1 MRNKGITT
9 IKLIVIICIVI
20 VIAVIGY
27 TLYAG
32 SKSNLAGTTDNYV
45 NTTLGSDIYM
55 DVGYNDA
62 LEYTYEDLVKVGLVN
77 GRYGLTGRSDGGS
90 GDGDEDGEDEEEEEE
105 EEEEDENYSG
115 TAASIQDM
123 CDLLPGAQT
132 ELGLSNFSVPTSFTA
147 KEQDILVALR
157 ATGMSNPAVCGIIGN
172 SNSEGG
178 FGLQQYNKTTQ
189 LGKSTPSSP
198 IYVYNYS
205 FDTTL
210 SALCALYR
218 SGNSIG
224 IGITQWTY
232 YTYFNIN
239 GGDNSYTWNLNNHKD
254 YWDVDKKA
262 CIMYIELKMIQISG
276 AGIEAHAADTST
288 LPIYDNKSATWTWD
302 QLYSGCGATTEQEKK
317 AARAAAWYLWLH
329 ERCQNYRN
337 LSIAVGRATKAVDAL
352 RRMSSG

>member
-90 GDGDEDGEDEEEEEE
+90 GDGDEDEEEEE
-105 EEEEDENYSG
+105 EEEEDNEEENYSG
-115 TAASIQDM
+115 TAASIKDM

-198 IYVYNYS
+198 IYVYNYGY
-205 FDTTL
+205 DTTL
-210 SALCALYR
+210 NALCALCVD
-218 SGNSIG
+218 GNKTG
-224 IGITQWTY
+224 IGITQWTS
-232 YTYFNIN
+232 YTYFDIN
-239 GGDNSYTWNLNNHKD
+239 GGEKSYTWNLNNHKD

-262 CIMYIELKMIQISG
+262 CIMYIELKLIQQAG
-276 AGIEAHAADTST
+276 AGIEAFASDASSLPYWDTT
-288 LPIYDNKSATWTWD
+288 ATWTWD
-302 QLYSGCGATTEQEKK
+302 QLYSGCGAVTEEERK
-317 AARAAAWYLWLH
+317 AARAAAWFLWRH
-329 ERCQNYRN
+329 ERCQNYKN
-337 LSIAVGRATKAVDAL
+337 LSTAVGRATNAVNAL
-352 RRMSSG
+352 RRMSNG